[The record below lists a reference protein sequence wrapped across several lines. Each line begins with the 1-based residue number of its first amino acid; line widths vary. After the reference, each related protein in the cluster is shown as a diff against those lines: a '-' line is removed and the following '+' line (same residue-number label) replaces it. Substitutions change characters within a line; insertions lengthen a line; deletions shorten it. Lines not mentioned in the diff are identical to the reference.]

1 MINSI
6 GIVGQGFV
14 GTAVNVGMS
23 PFFQIKTFD
32 LIEEKSTAGSLSELY
47 HTTDIIFVCVPT
59 PMKKDGKCDLS
70 IVDQIFSQLNSF
82 GTEKIVILKSTV
94 PPGTCNHMQEKYPNI
109 DIIFSPEFL
118 TEANAINDFIN
129 QDRVVLG
136 GRNQKNLDSIYDIFR
151 KVFPKIPII
160 KTDTKTAE
168 MVKYVANC
176 FLAVKVSFANQ
187 IFDVCKSS
195 GVDYDAVTS
204 VAKLDK
210 RLGNSHWKVPGPD
223 GDRGYGGHCFPKDM
237 SAFLSFAKENGASV
251 SLIDQSISYN
261 DTIRTKRDWETMI
274 GRAVS
279 NN

>member
-14 GTAVNVGMS
+14 GTAVNVGLS
-23 PFFQIKTFD
+23 PFFEIKTFD
-32 LIEEKSTAGSLSELY
+32 LIKEKSTTTNLSELY

-59 PMKKDGKCDLS
+59 PMNRDGSCDLT
-70 IVDQIFSQLNSF
+70 IVDKIFSELNLI
-82 GTEKIVILKSTV
+82 GKNKVVVLKSTV
-94 PPGTCNHMQEKYPNI
+94 PPGTCEYMQNKYPNI
-109 DIIFSPEFL
+109 DLIFNPEFL
-118 TEANAINDFIN
+118 TEANAINDFVN

-136 GRNQKNLDSIYDIFR
+136 GRNNESLDKVYDVFR
-151 KVFPKIPII
+151 KVFPRIPII

-176 FLAVKVSFANQ
+176 FLAIKVSFANQ
-187 IFDVCKSS
+187 IFDMCNSIGIS
-195 GVDYDAVTS
+195 YDSVTS
-204 VAKLDK
+204 IAKLDT

-237 SAFLSFAKENGASV
+237 SAFLSFAEENNIDLSIIKEA
-251 SLIDQSISYN
+251 ISYN
-261 DTIRTKRDWETMI
+261 NRIRKNRDWESMV